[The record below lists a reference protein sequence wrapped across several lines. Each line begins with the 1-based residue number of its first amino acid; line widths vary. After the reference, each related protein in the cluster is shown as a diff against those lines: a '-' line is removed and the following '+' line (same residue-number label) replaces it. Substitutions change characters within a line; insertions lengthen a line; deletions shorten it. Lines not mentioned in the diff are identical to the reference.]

1 MPRQF
6 DLVRLGNG
14 PAVVLQDDMHET
26 LRSRIVAPLVPLRE
40 AKHQPK
46 GLCPVVQIEGEP
58 LAVFLPSMA
67 AVPIGTLGRPFGSLA
82 DHREALVRGLDL
94 LFTGV

>member
-1 MPRQF
+1 MPRQVA
-6 DLVRLGNG
+6 LVRLGSDL
-14 PAVVLQDDMHET
+14 AVVRQDDMHEA

-46 GLCPVVQIEGEP
+46 GLCPVVIIQGEP

-67 AVPIGTLGRPFGSLA
+67 AVPTGALGPPFGSLA
-82 DHREALVRGLDL
+82 RHRDDIVRGLGL
-94 LFTGV
+94 LFAGV